1 MKRFSQ
7 FFVLAALVVVFGSQ
21 VVVADDPKFHIGAYY
36 GGSQSCAVTG
46 SGTLDGVAHCCA
58 ISTHDLVVRYI
69 FLKPNSD
76 GATATFETVASC
88 IPKEDH
94 KSR

>member
-46 SGTLDGVAHCCA
+46 SGH
-58 ISTHDLVVRYI
+58 
-69 FLKPNSD
+69 
-76 GATATFETVASC
+76 
-88 IPKEDH
+88 
-94 KSR
+94 